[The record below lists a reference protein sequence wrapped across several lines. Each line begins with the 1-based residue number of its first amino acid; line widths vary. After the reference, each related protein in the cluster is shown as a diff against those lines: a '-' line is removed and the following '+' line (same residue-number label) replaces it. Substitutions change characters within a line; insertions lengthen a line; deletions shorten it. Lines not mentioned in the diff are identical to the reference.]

1 MHVPQGDYSLEE
13 FCETILRYD
22 QEHLFDGFHFNH
34 IKTYFYLTEDEDWLQ
49 YFSDYDQAEYGEVTK
64 LTQSYTKRSGEM
76 GEAVFFATYYQNELV
91 MVFTASTEN
100 AVDQTIARTVVD
112 SNALVEMPIVPSDFQ
127 KMHNRVLEEYEDT
140 KITEFK
146 SRRIPDLADA
156 DIRPDY
162 DRTIEYKGDDGRQTL
177 NEFRQYYGVV
187 PVRIQYE
194 SEDIAFKMDTS
205 GKFTLKEIND
215 QTFTLLFKLVEEVM
229 EHVLEIQEVSE
240 RIRFRT
246 EQRESGNLNIEIP
259 NVTAGEINFEKS
271 FNLLMAEEFMV
282 RASNRD
288 DVQFTFTD
296 VSKQAGS
303 LDFSATVTDEARNA
317 FFNISATEESM
328 AIVPKHNCSSPSI
341 LQFYQIFTQ
350 TVDEAAKIALF
361 DKERAYGSPAS

>member
-1 MHVPQGDYSLEE
+1 MHVPQGNYSLED

-22 QEHLFDGFHFNH
+22 QERLFDGFHFNH
-34 IKTYFYLTEDEDWLQ
+34 IKTYFYLTEGDDWLQ
-49 YFSDYDQAEYGEVTK
+49 HFDDYEQEDYGDVTK
-64 LTQSYTKRSGEM
+64 LTKPYTKRSGEM
-76 GEAVFFATYYQNELV
+76 GEAVFFATYYQDELV

-100 AVDQTIARTVVD
+100 SIDQTIAQTVVD

-127 KMHNRVLEEYEDT
+127 QMHNRVLEEHEDT
-140 KITEFK
+140 NITEFK

-194 SEDIAFKMDTS
+194 SADITFKMDTS
-205 GKFTLKEIND
+205 GKFTLKKIND
-215 QTFTLLFKLVEEVM
+215 RTFTLLFKLIEEVM
-229 EHVLEIQEVSE
+229 EHVLEVQEVSE

-246 EQRESGNLNIEIP
+246 ERRASGDLDIEIP
-259 NVTAGEINFEKS
+259 DVTAGEINFEKS
-271 FNLLMAEEFMV
+271 FNLLMAEEFME

-288 DVQFTFTD
+288 DIQFTFTD

-317 FFNISATEESM
+317 FFNISATEDSM
-328 AIVPKHNCSSPSI
+328 TIVPKHNCASPSI
-341 LQFYQIFTQ
+341 LQFYQVFTQ

-361 DKERAYGSPAS
+361 DKEAAYGPSAS